1 MATILIC
8 ANLCNQW
15 LLESSLTQPIN
26 MNTNKPKILFL
37 MVLLMFTIISCAPQ
51 GTTEKEYGFLYGLW
65 HGFILLFSV
74 IGKLFNRDI
83 GIHAV
88 HNSGFTYWLGFLI
101 GVLMFGGGS
110 GRAATRRK
118 SQ

>member
-1 MATILIC
+1 
-8 ANLCNQW
+8 
-15 LLESSLTQPIN
+15 
-26 MNTNKPKILFL
+26 MNTSKPTIIFI
-37 MVLLMFTIISCAPQ
+37 MVLLMFTIISCAPL
-51 GTTEKEYGFLYGLW
+51 GATEKEYGFFYGLW
-65 HGFILLFSV
+65 HGFIFLFSI

-83 GIHAV
+83 GIYAI
-88 HNSGFTYWLGFLI
+88 HNSGTLYWLGFLI